1 MSSKGTLTREQ
12 AIQAVG
18 IELVNKVDGMNCEPT
33 NRVQTDGDNSV
44 EYSASVETGND
55 EYGHMTLTA
64 YYYQSP
70 ADLDG
75 VEDLSN
81 LEWTVASYGL
91 T

>member
-12 AIQAVG
+12 AIQAIG
-18 IELVNKVDGMNCEPT
+18 IGLVEKLDSVNCEPT
-33 NRVQTDGDNSV
+33 GRLQTDGDDSV

-70 ADLDG
+70 ADLAG

-81 LEWTVASYGL
+81 LQWTVAGYEL